1 MPGDEAD
8 NEDDESSYY
17 DEEEESEE
25 EDGTG
30 AKAKDEPKTQEIVN
44 IRGEVDEKMAQEIS
58 AQKIFAKNLEEKNAA
73 KLDDSELFKKMREEW
88 ESLQKGQSSIDDQI
102 KMQLDM
108 LDQINKKAFDAG
120 LSGGK
125 IPQD

>member
-25 EDGTG
+25 EDVSG

-58 AQKIFAKNLEEKNAA
+58 A
-73 KLDDSELFKKMREEW
+73 
-88 ESLQKGQSSIDDQI
+88 
-102 KMQLDM
+102 
-108 LDQINKKAFDAG
+108 
-120 LSGGK
+120 
-125 IPQD
+125 